1 MGLFDKV
8 KQFANSNNNNND
20 SGNNNQG
27 DYVTKAENMIGEDR
41 VNQFKSKI
49 GEDRFDKME
58 SKVRQQF
65 SNTSINDNDSNNK
78 DVYKRQSLP

>member
-27 DYVTKAENMIGEDR
+27 DYVTKADCNEGVVAELIE
-41 VNQFKSKI
+41 
-49 GEDRFDKME
+49 RFIYNE
-58 SKVRQQF
+58 
-65 SNTSINDNDSNNK
+65 I
-78 DVYKRQSLP
+78 

>member
-27 DYVTKAENMIGEDR
+27 DYVTKAENMIDP
-41 VNQFKSKI
+41 KT
-49 GEDRFDKME
+49 
-58 SKVRQQF
+58 F
-65 SNTSINDNDSNNK
+65 S
-78 DVYKRQSLP
+78 

>member
-27 DYVTKAENMIGEDR
+27 DYVTK
-41 VNQFKSKI
+41 
-49 GEDRFDKME
+49 
-58 SKVRQQF
+58 
-65 SNTSINDNDSNNK
+65 
-78 DVYKRQSLP
+78 